1 LALTDRTQLRLN
13 FDRQTDSRRRSF
25 GGGVSLE
32 LKF

>member
-1 LALTDRTQLRLN
+1 LRLN